1 MSAPQALGF
10 VGLGQMGQPMAAN
23 ITKAGFSVLCFDT
36 AGTEGRLPENA
47 TAAASLAQVI
57 KNADTVFLSLPDG
70 KIVNAVA
77 EEIAGVP
84 DRRTKVVV
92 DLSTIGPDPAR
103 KAAATLAEAGMTYVD
118 APVSGGRA
126 GAIKGTI
133 SLMWAGPKAEF
144 DRHLDILKAFSG
156 NPFHV
161 GDKPGLG
168 QTLKIANNFLSA
180 TAMVATSEAVLFGLS
195 QGLDMKTMLDV
206 LNVSSGQN
214 TAVSDKFPNR
224 VLTGTFDG
232 GFFAELQN
240 KDVQLYFENVKK
252 AGTPSRV
259 GTEVAGVWA
268 RAIEAFPPK
277 TDFTRI
283 YEFVR
288 DKDKPKD

>member
-1 MSAPQALGF
+1 MSAPKAIGF

-23 ITKAGFSVLCFDT
+23 IAKAGYSLLCFDS
-36 AGTEGRLPENA
+36 AGTAERVPEKA
-47 TAAASLAQVI
+47 VAASSLTQVI
-57 KNADTVFLSLPDG
+57 QSVETAFLSLPDG

-77 EEIAGVP
+77 AEIAAVP
-84 DRRTKVVV
+84 DKRCKIVV

-103 KAAATLAEAGMTYVD
+103 QAAATLAEAGITYVD

-144 DRHLDILKAFSG
+144 DRHIDILKAFSG

-168 QTLKIANNFLSA
+168 QTLKVANNFLSA

-224 VLTGTFDG
+224 ILPGTFDG

-240 KDVQLYFENVKK
+240 KDVQLYYENAVK
-252 AGTPSRV
+252 AGTPTRI
-259 GTEVAGVWA
+259 GKEVSGVWG
-268 RAIEAFPPK
+268 RAVEAFEPK

-283 YEFVR
+283 YEFIR
-288 DKDKPKD
+288 DQDNTKG

>member
-23 ITKAGFSVLCFDT
+23 IAKGGHSVLCFDT
-36 AGTEGRLPENA
+36 AGTEARLPENA
-47 TAAASLAQVI
+47 TAANSLAQVI
-57 KNADTVFLSLPDG
+57 QNAETVFLSLPDG
-70 KIVNAVA
+70 KIVNAVV
-77 EEIAGVP
+77 EDIAAVT
-84 DRRTKVVV
+84 DRRAKVVV

-103 KAAATLAEAGMTYVD
+103 QAAATLAEAGMTYVD

-144 DRHLDILKAFSG
+144 ERHLDILKAFSG

-224 VLTGTFDG
+224 VLPGTFDG

-240 KDVQLYFENVKK
+240 KDVQLYFENAKK
-252 AGTPSRV
+252 AGTPTRV

-268 RAIEAFPPK
+268 RAIEVFPPR

-288 DKDKPKD
+288 DQDKPKA

>member
-23 ITKAGFSVLCFDT
+23 IAKGGHSVLCFDI
-36 AGTEGRLPENA
+36 AGTEARLPENA
-47 TAAASLAQVI
+47 TAANSLAQVI
-57 KNADTVFLSLPDG
+57 QNAETVFLSLPDG
-70 KIVNAVA
+70 KIVNAVV
-77 EEIAGVP
+77 EDIAAVT
-84 DRRTKVVV
+84 DRRAKVVV

-103 KAAATLAEAGMTYVD
+103 QAAATLAEAGMTYVD

-144 DRHLDILKAFSG
+144 ERHLDILKAFSG

-224 VLTGTFDG
+224 VLPGTFDG

-240 KDVQLYFENVKK
+240 KDVQLYFENAKK
-252 AGTPSRV
+252 AGTPTRV

-268 RAIEAFPPK
+268 RAIEVFPPR

-288 DKDKPKD
+288 DQDKPKE